1 LTADTSSSRTNQPP
15 SQEAPF
21 AALREGFFIGLDPIF
36 LKVYFDFVSLLL
48 LKGITMENQMFAVF
62 TEEAIVYVGDE
73 VAEASDAMN
82 ERGGK
87 KIVSVSSLEDLRD
100 KFCAFLDS
108 LNAEC
113 CDEGSESLNAL
124 LDRLADMDLAE
135 NAEEFAET
143 VANAGSQAV
152 GAVRSMGCKAAQTV
166 GKGFIALGDLIREH
180 ADGEEFVEELQEQM
194 QEDDK
199 KD

>member
-1 LTADTSSSRTNQPP
+1 
-15 SQEAPF
+15 
-21 AALREGFFIGLDPIF
+21 
-36 LKVYFDFVSLLL
+36 
-48 LKGITMENQMFAVF
+48 MEDRMFAVF
-62 TEEAIVYVGDE
+62 TEEAIIYVGDE
-73 VAEASDAMN
+73 VSEASDAMK
-82 ERGGK
+82 ERDGK
-87 KIVSVSSLEDLRD
+87 KIVSVSSLQDLQD

-108 LNAEC
+108 RNAEC

-152 GAVRSMGCKAAQTV
+152 GAVRSMGCKAAHTV

-180 ADGEEFVEELQEQM
+180 ANSEEFMEEFNEEM
-194 QEDDK
+194 KKED
-199 KD
+199 